1 MIRPFPAPC
10 DAGRAR
16 PARAGVGAGDEGETG
31 HRERVMR
38 SVLPLPSSLELG
50 ATRADFTTSHV
61 VGAALS
67 GLPCLGA
74 SA

>member
-1 MIRPFPAPC
+1 MIRPFPAAC

-16 PARAGVGAGDEGETG
+16 PAGAGDDGETG
-31 HRERVMR
+31 YRKRVMR
-38 SVLPLPSSLELG
+38 SVLSLPSFFELG
-50 ATRADFTTSHV
+50 AIRADFTTSHV
-61 VGAALS
+61 VGAVLS